1 MSNQPK
7 VFALLAQ
14 IEGALRALA
23 DAQQA
28 QPMRAYMQDQF
39 AFLGIHATPRRQAL
53 RALPGLKDWTAPA
66 LLALAEALW
75 ALPEREFQYAAV
87 DLLAKYHRQ
96 LDLQSLQSLIALVQ
110 RKSWWDSVDALAGVV
125 GDILLQARQQGHD
138 GQHTMDSCLGHS
150 NVWVRRVA
158 MLHQLGWKEQTDEN
172 RLLTYALRLA
182 SEPDFFIRKAIG
194 WALRDYAR
202 TRPEAIRAFLAQH
215 GQVFS
220 GLTRREAGKH
230 LG

>member
-7 VFALLAQ
+7 VLALLAQ

-96 LDLQSLQSLIALVQ
+96 LDLQSLPSLIALVQ

-158 MLHQLGWKEQTDEN
+158 MLHQLGWKEQTDES

>member
-7 VFALLAQ
+7 VLALLAQ
-14 IEGALRALA
+14 IEGALRPLA

-28 QPMRAYMQDQF
+28 QPMRAYMRDQF
-39 AFLGIHATPRRQAL
+39 AFLGIHAPPCRQAL
-53 RALPGLKDWTAPA
+53 RTLPGLKDWTAPA
-66 LLALAEALW
+66 LLALAEVLW
-75 ALPEREFQYAAV
+75 VLPEREFQYAAV

-96 LDLQSLQSLIALVQ
+96 LDLQSLPPLIALVQ

-125 GDILLQARQQGHD
+125 GDILLQSRKQGHD
-138 GQHTMDSCLGHS
+138 GQPTMDSCLVHS
-150 NVWVRRVA
+150 NLWVRRVA
-158 MLHQLGWKEQTDEN
+158 MLHQLGWKERTDES
-172 RLLTYALRLA
+172 RLLRYALHLA
-182 SEPDFFIRKAIG
+182 GEPDFFIRKAIG

-202 TRPEAIRAFLAQH
+202 TRPDVGRAFLAQH
-215 GQVFS
+215 GQTFS

>member
-96 LDLQSLQSLIALVQ
+96 LDLQSLPSLIALVQ

-150 NVWVRRVA
+150 NLWVRRVA

>member
-7 VFALLAQ
+7 VLALLAQ
-14 IEGALRALA
+14 IEGALRPLA

-28 QPMRAYMQDQF
+28 QPMRAYMRDQF
-39 AFLGIHATPRRQAL
+39 AFLGIHAPPCRQAL
-53 RALPGLKDWTAPA
+53 RTLPGLKDWTAPA
-66 LLALAEALW
+66 LLALAEVLW
-75 ALPEREFQYAAV
+75 VLPEREFQYAAV

-96 LDLQSLQSLIALVQ
+96 LDLQSLPPLIALVQ

-125 GDILLQARQQGHD
+125 GDILLQSRKQGHD
-138 GQHTMDSCLGHS
+138 GQPTMDSCLVHS
-150 NVWVRRVA
+150 NLWVRRVA
-158 MLHQLGWKEQTDEN
+158 MLHQLGWKERTDES
-172 RLLTYALRLA
+172 RLLRYALHLA
-182 SEPDFFIRKAIG
+182 GEPDFFIRKAIG

-202 TRPEAIRAFLAQH
+202 TRPDVVRAFLAQH
-215 GQVFS
+215 GQTFS

>member
-7 VFALLAQ
+7 VLALLAQ

-96 LDLQSLQSLIALVQ
+96 LDLQSLPSLIALVQ
-110 RKSWWDSVDALAGVV
+110 RKSWWDSVDALAGLV
-125 GDILLQARQQGHD
+125 GDILLLARKHGHD
-138 GQHTMDSCLGHS
+138 GQHTMDSCLGHR
-150 NVWVRRVA
+150 NLWVRRVA
-158 MLHQLGWKEQTDEN
+158 MLHQLGWKEQTDES
-172 RLLTYALRLA
+172 RVLHYALHLA
-182 SEPDFFIRKAIG
+182 GEPDFFIRKAIG

-202 TRPEAIRAFLAQH
+202 TRPDVVRAFLAQQ
-215 GQVFS
+215 GQAFS
-220 GLTRREAGKH
+220 GLTRREAAKH
-230 LG
+230 LD

>member
-1 MSNQPK
+1 LSNQPK
-7 VFALLAQ
+7 VLALLAQ
-14 IEGALRALA
+14 IEGALRPLA

-28 QPMRAYMQDQF
+28 QPMRAYMLDQF
-39 AFLGIHATPRRQAL
+39 VFLGVHAPPRRQAL
-53 RALPGLKDWTAPA
+53 LTLPGLKDWTAPA
-66 LLALAEALW
+66 LLALAEVLW
-75 ALPEREFQYAAV
+75 VLPEREFQYAAV

-96 LDLQSLQSLIALVQ
+96 LDLQSLPRLIALVQ

-125 GDILLQARQQGHD
+125 GDILLLARKQGHD

-150 NVWVRRVA
+150 NLWVRRVA
-158 MLHQLGWKEQTDEN
+158 MLHQLGWKERTDES
-172 RLLTYALRLA
+172 RLLRYALHLA
-182 SEPDFFIRKAIG
+182 GEPDFFIRKAIG

-202 TRPEAIRAFLAQH
+202 TRPDVVRAFLAQH
-215 GQVFS
+215 GQTFS